1 MKISKSEG
9 LTVSENRLVKLGE
22 RVFMGLWSYPNPMIK
37 TSDGFRELCDLLVV
51 CGDNVLVFSDKNIK
65 FSDEKDVIISWERW
79 KRKAILESINQL
91 HHAENIIRDHPEMIW
106 LNPKQR
112 LPVSIPNKNKLK
124 IHLIC
129 IANGATDACK
139 KFFGPG
145 CSGSLRFSNM
155 GNGNSLKGVDFR
167 SLSEQERK
175 DYKDYELFC
184 SHDYEPN
191 KTFVHV
197 FDDFSFPFV
206 IKELDTLT
214 DFVRYLEEKERFIRS
229 IPVLYTGEEDLLYR
243 YYHNFDETRRCHVF
257 APAEE
262 LNKCTGCLF
271 CEEDWGKFKRSREY
285 LTKTNANRPSY
296 FWDRLVQDNA
306 VCSLNDI
313 TQVIYQSRSSDRDVV
328 LRYMAMEDRLSRRV
342 FSNAII
348 GAISRCEQDQISMTA
363 FFSNITKGLLY
374 IFLQVDSLRYDSYE
388 KYIKARRSM
397 LEAYVNCAKAKC
409 TEENI
414 PLDKVVGIA
423 IEPPKYRFVRGTDL
437 IYVEFKDWSQ
447 EMQDLWNTER
457 IKLGVFRQN
466 IKEWLHL
473 NDKEW
478 PDSNKPRKIGV
489 NEKCPCG
496 SGKKYKKCCG
506 SVLKNVS

>member
-79 KRKAILESINQL
+79 KRKAILESIKQL

-175 DYKDYELFC
+175 DYIDYELFC

-328 LRYMAMEDRLSRRV
+328 LRYMAMEDRLSRRI
-342 FSNAII
+342 FSNAML
-348 GAISRCEQDQISMTA
+348 GAIDRCEQDQIRMTA
-363 FFSNITKGLLY
+363 FMSRVTSGLLY
-374 IFLQVDSLRYDSYE
+374 IFLQVDSIRFSGFRE
-388 KYIKARRSM
+388 YIEARRNM
-397 LEAYVNCAKAKC
+397 LERYVYFAKAKC
-409 TEENI
+409 TEENVRI
-414 PLDKVVGIA
+414 DKIVGIA
-423 IEPPKYRFVRGTDL
+423 IEPPKYRQVRGTDMV
-437 IYVEFKDWSQ
+437 YAEFKDWPQTEQ
-447 EMQDLWNTER
+447 EYWNSER
-457 IKLGVFRQN
+457 IKQGMFRQKISDWN
-466 IKEWLHL
+466 HL
-473 NDKEW
+473 FDREW
-478 PDSNKPRKIGV
+478 PDSDKPRKIGV

-506 SVLKNVS
+506 NVLKSQM